1 MAFTNY
7 YGSGTIS
14 VSANG
19 TAVTGVGTLWSTPI
33 VPGDTLEAGGRA
45 VRILSVTDDTH
56 LTLAYGWP
64 STDLAAS
71 AYIIVYNSP
80 DRNSGTY
87 VAERARELI
96 ERQRILA
103 NGATFYSCLQVLLN
117 TPPGSPVADD
127 LYVVGTTPTGAW
139 TGYAGYLAIWLGS
152 AWGFTAPE
160 QGWYAYDK
168 STDNL
173 YARKAAA
180 WANATGVTVSQVG
193 AANGVASL
201 DSGGKVPA
209 SQLPAIAITNTFVV
223 SSQSAMLALTVE
235 PGDVAVRTDVNKT
248 FILTASPATT
258 LANWQEMLAPTA
270 AVSSVA
276 GRTGAVT
283 LVKADVGLGNV
294 DNTSDA
300 NKPVSAAQQ
309 AALDAKASLGKLE
322 GLVTDATTART
333 LALTDLGKA
342 VEMTSG
348 SANTLTVPPNSSVAF
363 PLNAVI
369 PVLQMGAGQTTIAAG
384 AGVTIRSAGGKL
396 KLAAQYAQASLYK
409 RGTDEWVLAGNLTT

>member
-19 TAVTGVGTLWSTPI
+19 TAVTGAGTLWSTPI

-64 STDLAAS
+64 STALAGA
-71 AYIIVYNSP
+71 AYMIVYNSP

-103 NGATFYSCLQVLLN
+103 NGATFYTTKQVLLN

-139 TGYAGYLAIWLGS
+139 AGYAGYLAIWLGS

-168 STDNL
+168 AADNL
-173 YARKAAA
+173 YVRKAAA
-180 WANATGVTVSQVG
+180 WANATGVTAAQVG

-201 DSGGKVPA
+201 DSSGKVPS
-209 SQLPAIAITNTFVV
+209 SQLPAIAITDTFVV
-223 SSQSAMLALTVE
+223 SSQSAMLALSVE
-235 PGDVAVRTDVNKT
+235 IGDVAVRTDVNKT
-248 FILTASPATT
+248 FILRATPATT
-258 LANWQEMLAPTA
+258 LGNWQEMLAPTA

-276 GRTGAVT
+276 GKTGVVT
-283 LVKADVGLGNV
+283 LVKGDVGLGNV

-300 NKPVSAAQQ
+300 NKPVSIAQQ
-309 AALDAKASLGKLE
+309 AALDAKASYGKLE
-322 GLVTDATTART
+322 GIVADFSTART
-333 LALTDLGKA
+333 LALADMGKGVA
-342 VEMTSG
+342 MINAA
-348 SANTLTVPPNSSVAF
+348 ANTVTVPPNASVNF
-363 PLNAVI
+363 PVGAVI
-369 PVLQMGAGQTTIAAG
+369 PLMQMGSGQTLIAAG
-384 AGVTIRSAGGKL
+384 AGVTIRSAGGKY
-396 KLAAQYAQASLYK
+396 KLAAQYAEASLLQFA
-409 RGTDEWVLAGNLTT
+409 TNEWVWAGNLTT